1 MEKWRQQRST
11 PPPFVQTQC
20 QYSIYIIFI
29 GQGEGTLYSA
39 LLTRPAET
47 ALRKSDIIVVVLQI
61 PISKNIIMYL
71 IYYFV
76 HYK

>member
-1 MEKWRQQRST
+1 MAAAT
-11 PPPFVQTQC
+11 VHPTPFVQTQC
-20 QYSIYIIFI
+20 QYSIYIFI

-47 ALRKSDIIVVVLQI
+47 ALRRSYTIVVVLQMT
-61 PISKNIIMYL
+61 ISKNNNV
-71 IYYFV
+71 IYYLV